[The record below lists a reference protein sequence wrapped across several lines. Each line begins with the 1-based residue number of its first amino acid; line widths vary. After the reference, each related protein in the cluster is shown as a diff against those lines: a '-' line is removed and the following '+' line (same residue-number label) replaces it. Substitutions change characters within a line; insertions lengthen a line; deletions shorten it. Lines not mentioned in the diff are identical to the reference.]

1 MTATT
6 ELANLENS
14 VGYLI
19 RDTHR
24 LISRK
29 LDKRLQ
35 SSGIS
40 IGQWYILRV
49 LWNEDAIT
57 QREIAS
63 RIGMSEPNIVTAL
76 RDLEAQGIIGRQ
88 VDDKD
93 NRRRIVRLTKKG
105 KTLKSRLMPAAVQVN
120 ADIMKGLSV
129 EDHAAF
135 IDLILRIR
143 SNLTDE
149 DGA

>member
-1 MTATT
+1 MKT
-6 ELANLENS
+6 ELSKLESS

-24 LISRK
+24 LISRR

-49 LWNEDAIT
+49 LWNKDAIT
-57 QREIAS
+57 QREIAT

-76 RDLEAQGIIGRQ
+76 RDLEAQGIVARQ
-88 VDDKD
+88 IDDQD
-93 NRRRIVRLTKKG
+93 NRRRIVRVTRKG
-105 KTLKSRLMPAAVQVN
+105 KTLKSRLMPAAVAVN
-120 ADIMKGLSV
+120 ADIMKGFSDA
-129 EDHAAF
+129 DHAAF
-135 IDLILRIR
+135 IDLLLRIR
-143 SNLTDE
+143 SNMTDE
-149 DGA
+149 DSA